1 MKVDKIGNE
10 IKVGDKVVFGMGQS
24 MTLLIGEVTKIN
36 TKTVTILRKWKQWGW
51 DGKEVFEC
59 PVIASAKEMYGD
71 MSREELIN
79 LCYNQAKQIEA
90 MERAGF

>member
-36 TKTVTILRKWKQWGW
+36 DKTVTILRKWKQRRAYS
-51 DGKEVFEC
+51 KEVFEC
-59 PVIASAKEMYGD
+59 QDEYRRLFDNVVVI
-71 MSREELIN
+71 
-79 LCYNQAKQIEA
+79 NQMVVNQ
-90 MERAGF
+90 

>member
-59 PVIASAKEMYGD
+59 QDEYRRLFDNVVVVKSLGD
-71 MSREELIN
+71 
-79 LCYNQAKQIEA
+79 K
-90 MERAGF
+90 